1 MRFLNVE
8 SPNQFTDF
16 KIVCKSIFASI
27 ALLIDA
33 DMQLWEVKSPEFIP
47 ASDIV
52 NFIHREILSFDAFLC
67 GFTVVINKAGS
78 PDAGSLCSKYV
89 INVVTGQ
96 KSFEVKDL
104 NISGFSL

>member
-1 MRFLNVE
+1 MY
-8 SPNQFTDF
+8 QFANIR
-16 KIVCKSIFASI
+16 IVCKSIFASI
-27 ALLIDA
+27 ALLVDA
-33 DMQLWEVKSPEFIP
+33 DLQLWDVKSPELIP

-52 NFIHREILSFDAFLC
+52 HFIHREILSFDAFLC

-96 KSFEVKDL
+96 RSFEVKAL

>member
-1 MRFLNVE
+1 MNVE
-8 SPNQFTDF
+8 SPDQFADF
-16 KIVCKSIFASI
+16 NIVCKSIFASVV
-27 ALLIDA
+27 LLVDA
-33 DMQLWEVKSPEFIP
+33 DLQLWEVKSPELIP

-52 NFIHREILSFDAFLC
+52 NFIHREIQSFDAFLC

-96 KSFEVKDL
+96 RSFEVKAL

>member
-1 MRFLNVE
+1 M
-8 SPNQFTDF
+8 
-16 KIVCKSIFASI
+16 
-27 ALLIDA
+27 ALLVDA
-33 DMQLWEVKSPEFIP
+33 DLQLWEVKSPKLIP

-52 NFIHREILSFDAFLC
+52 SFIHREMLSFDAFWC
-67 GFTVVINKAGS
+67 GLTAVINKAGS

-104 NISGFSL
+104 NISAFLYS